1 MSLSRS
7 GRSGQNSSA
16 VLGFRHGVNAAESRP
31 IEGTYSK
38 CMGQLDPIW
47 GMEYRLIS
55 RTCLHN
61 LSSVQTSSGGERT
74 GENCLQVRVI
84 FLNLLLTTISM
95 SDFSR
100 QVINLVQSLGTSQ
113 KRAAPDQV
121 CVYCFAVFGSQLILK
136 T

>member
-61 LSSVQTSSGGERT
+61 PSSVQTSSGGGANWRKLRT
-74 GENCLQVRVI
+74 GTSNFLEPAIDHHQHVRFLETGYKPGAVAWYIAKTGRSGSGLCVLLRCLR
-84 FLNLLLTTISM
+84 
-95 SDFSR
+95 
-100 QVINLVQSLGTSQ
+100 
-113 KRAAPDQV
+113 
-121 CVYCFAVFGSQLILK
+121 
-136 T
+136 